1 VQSTAVVEL
10 VRTAVQVAV
19 SAAEVDQSRTVS
31 RLWAAA
37 GKSLYIGP
45 SVHKYSTT
53 LVGLWLSS
61 VPSEHELQVADKW
74 SLEEQLSLVVVADV
88 VQWVVDTAAEAAAA
102 SPEGRLDLSWT

>member
-1 VQSTAVVEL
+1 VVEL
-10 VRTAVQVAV
+10 VGTAVQVAA
-19 SAAEVDQSRTVS
+19 SAAEVDLSRTAS

-37 GKSLYIGP
+37 GKSPYSGP
-45 SVHKYSTT
+45 SVHKYSMT

-88 VQWVVDTAAEAAAA
+88 VQWVVGTAAEAAAA
-102 SPEGRLDLSWT
+102 SPLALPWP

>member
-1 VQSTAVVEL
+1 MQSAAVVEL
-10 VRTAVQVAV
+10 AGTAVQVAV

-37 GKSLYIGP
+37 GKSPYSGP
-45 SVHKYSTT
+45 SVHKYSMT
-53 LVGLWLSS
+53 LVDLWLSS

-102 SPEGRLDLSWT
+102 SHLALPWP